1 MPLGTGTLLVASLD
15 ALFLA
20 GDFPL
25 GIGLKAGALLVRLR
39 EAPFGLRDRLAICE
53 RWLAVHG
60 LATGHTSSM
69 PQLGLRAQGA
79 PFRIV
84 GDTSVVRLS

>member
-1 MPLGTGTLLVASLD
+1 
-15 ALFLA
+15 
-20 GDFPL
+20 
-25 GIGLKAGALLVRLR
+25 
-39 EAPFGLRDRLAICE
+39 
-53 RWLAVHG
+53 
-60 LATGHTSSM
+60 M